1 MVCVERRQS
10 TASDERTRRSLHG
23 RAHLLSARVRGHRV
37 RGHQSGQRSSGQRSL
52 VRSEV
57 ISGSE
62 VIGSEVISRVR
73 GHQSGQRSSGQRSA
87 FGSEVIHQFRVD
99 EGLVDAV
106 AKPLPSNAFQ
116 RAVWTLLENP
126 ESSLAARII
135 AILPE
140 NPNRDDAASKMD
152 GTEKKTRTPE
162 RGLALGANRLTKM

>member
-23 RAHLLSARVRGHRV
+23 RAHLLSARVRGH
-37 RGHQSGQRSSGQRSL
+37 
-52 VRSEV
+52 
-57 ISGSE
+57 
-62 VIGSEVISRVR
+62 RVR

-162 RGLALGANRLTKM
+162 RGLGLGANRLTKM

>member
-23 RAHLLSARVRGHRV
+23 RAHLLSARVRGH
-37 RGHQSGQRSSGQRSL
+37 
-52 VRSEV
+52 
-57 ISGSE
+57 
-62 VIGSEVISRVR
+62 RVR

-140 NPNRDDAASKMD
+140 NPNRDDVASKMD

-162 RGLALGANRLTKM
+162 RGLTLGANRLTKM

>member
-1 MVCVERRQS
+1 
-10 TASDERTRRSLHG
+10 
-23 RAHLLSARVRGHRV
+23 
-37 RGHQSGQRSSGQRSL
+37 
-52 VRSEV
+52 
-57 ISGSE
+57 
-62 VIGSEVISRVR
+62 
-73 GHQSGQRSSGQRSA
+73 
-87 FGSEVIHQFRVD
+87 
-99 EGLVDAV
+99 VDAV

-162 RGLALGANRLTKM
+162 RGLGLGANRLTKM